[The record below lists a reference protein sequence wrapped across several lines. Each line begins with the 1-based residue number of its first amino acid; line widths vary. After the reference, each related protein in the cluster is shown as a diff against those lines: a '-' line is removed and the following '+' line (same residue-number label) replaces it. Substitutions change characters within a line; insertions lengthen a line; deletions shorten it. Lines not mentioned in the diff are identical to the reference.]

1 MYTHCVGV
9 SEHGPSPKLEIE
21 NPISTQ
27 LCGTVC
33 YFHHQ
38 YNMFS
43 LFSLLFLIGRF
54 ESLISTGFLGDF
66 FIGTFDVRVTRTIP
80 RQPTTPRG
88 PYQWAN
94 PLELRQFSEKSPLI
108 ILKSLLLYH
117 RISPL
122 HIHYSYI
129 SYIWRCP
136 IHWGTPSFHPFLVG
150 FSTNCKT
157 SSDLHSTSIEM
168 LGPKGGNSWKAS
180 VKEVR
185 HASDQAA

>member
-1 MYTHCVGV
+1 MC
-9 SEHGPSPKLEIE
+9 
-21 NPISTQ
+21 
-27 LCGTVC
+27 
-33 YFHHQ
+33 
-38 YNMFS
+38 S

-54 ESLISTGFLGDF
+54 ESLISTCFLGDF
-66 FIGTFDVRVTRTIP
+66 FIGTFDVRVTRTIL

-129 SYIWRCP
+129 YISYIWRCP
-136 IHWGTPSFHPFLVG
+136 IHWGTPSFHPFLVV
-150 FSTNCKT
+150 FSTLK
-157 SSDLHSTSIEM
+157 HPATSIRHLSRCWAPRAETPERPASRFDMLQTKRHSVHGPVQEHRPLLTKIFEM
-168 LGPKGGNSWKAS
+168 CLKYVEITRQSC
-180 VKEVR
+180 
-185 HASDQAA
+185 Q